1 MIRNTLSDTDDLKG
15 PADHMSIVRHGVLSA
30 PVLVATE
37 IFEDNL
43 LRSAE
48 EHEIAEQILVALDGQ
63 IQAAIRKQFPAI
75 KFIA

>member
-1 MIRNTLSDTDDLKG
+1 MG
-15 PADHMSIVRHGVLSA
+15 IVRHGVLSA

-37 IFEDNL
+37 ILVGNL

-63 IQAAIRKQFPAI
+63 IQAAIRKQFTAI
-75 KFIA
+75 KLIA